1 MDTIFALA
9 TAQGRA
15 GVAVV
20 RISGPRAFGCATA
33 LCNNL
38 PPIKQAALR
47 RVRDDAGLT
56 LDEALVLAFAGPAS
70 FTGEDVVELHL
81 HGSIAVVSAVLE
93 ALGRTGARL
102 AEPGEFTKRA
112 LENDRMDLA
121 QVEGLGD
128 LIEAETE
135 AQRRQAIKIAQGALG
150 EKIEEWRSRL
160 IRAASLVEVTIDFA
174 DEDVPDNV
182 TPEVLALL
190 ESVLNDIRIELDG
203 FQAAERIRT
212 GFEVAIVGRPNVGKS
227 TLLNA
232 LAQRD
237 AAITSA
243 RAGTTRDVIE
253 VRMDLNG
260 LPVTLLDT
268 AGLREGEDEIEAE
281 GVNRAIAR
289 GRAADLRVFL
299 KEAEEELPI
308 LPEDGDI
315 ILLPKV
321 DERTDQVGGVSG
333 KTGQGVAELIAQ
345 VTEVLVKRTEGAGLA
360 TRARHRDAMISALS
374 TLQEAVRFVGAGP
387 DRYDIAAEEIRI
399 AIRSLE
405 ALVGRVDVEN
415 LLDEIFSSFC
425 LGK

>member
-15 GVAVV
+15 GVAVI
-20 RISGPRAFGCATA
+20 RISGPQAFGCATA
-33 LCNNL
+33 LCTNL
-38 PPIKQAALR
+38 PPMKQAALR
-47 RVRDDAGLT
+47 RVRDEAGLV
-56 LDEALVLAFAGPAS
+56 LDEALVLAFAGPGS
-70 FTGEDVVELHL
+70 FTGEDVVEFHL
-81 HGSIAVVSAVLE
+81 HGSIAVVSAVLQ
-93 ALGRTGARL
+93 ALGSTGARL

-135 AQRRQAIKIAQGALG
+135 AQRRQALKIAQGALG

-182 TPEVLALL
+182 TPEVLTLL
-190 ESVLNDIRIELDG
+190 ESVLNEVRAELAG

-237 AAITSA
+237 AAITSS

-268 AGLREGEDEIEAE
+268 AGLREGEDEVEAE

-308 LPEDGDI
+308 SPEDGDI
-315 ILLPKV
+315 VLLPKA
-321 DERTDQVGGVSG
+321 DERIDQEGGVSG

-345 VTEVLVKRTEGAGLA
+345 ITEVLVKRTEGAGLA
-360 TRARHRDAMISALS
+360 TRVRHRDAMISALS
-374 TLQEAVRFVGAGP
+374 TLQDAVRFVGTGP
-387 DRYDIAAEEIRI
+387 DQYDIAAEEIRI
-399 AIRSLE
+399 TIRSLE

>member
-15 GVAVV
+15 GVAVI
-20 RISGPRAFGCATA
+20 RISGPQAFDCATA
-33 LCNNL
+33 LCTNL
-38 PPIKQAALR
+38 PPMKQIALR
-47 RVRDDAGLT
+47 RVRDEAGLV
-56 LDEALVLAFAGPAS
+56 LDEALVLAFSGPGS
-70 FTGEDVVELHL
+70 FTGEDVVEFHL
-81 HGSIAVVSAVLE
+81 HGSIAVVSAVLR
-93 ALGRTGARL
+93 ALGSTGARL

-135 AQRRQAIKIAQGALG
+135 AQRRQALKIAQGALG

-182 TPEVLALL
+182 TPEVLTLL
-190 ESVLNDIRIELDG
+190 ETVLNEVRTELGG

-237 AAITSA
+237 AAITSS

-268 AGLREGEDEIEAE
+268 AGLREGEDEVEAE

-308 LPEDGDI
+308 SPEDGDI
-315 ILLPKV
+315 VLLPKV
-321 DERTDQVGGVSG
+321 DERVDQEGGVSG

-345 VTEVLVKRTEGAGLA
+345 MTEVLVKRTEGAGLA

-374 TLQEAVRFVGAGP
+374 TLQDAARFVGAGP
-387 DRYDIAAEEIRI
+387 DHYDIAAEEIRI